1 MLAEQQCTNI
11 RGCQLDDTRPHHFP
25 NWSQFYNRGVPTT
38 LRHGGLE
45 LDRGKGEYG
54 GNR

>member
-1 MLAEQQCTNI
+1 MLI